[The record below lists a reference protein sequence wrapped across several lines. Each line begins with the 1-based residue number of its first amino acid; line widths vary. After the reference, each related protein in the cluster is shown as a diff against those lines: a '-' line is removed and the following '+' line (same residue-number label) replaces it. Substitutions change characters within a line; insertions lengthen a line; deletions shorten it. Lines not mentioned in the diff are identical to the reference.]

1 MRVLVDGR
9 VHSSPVKATIRL
21 ESRDASRYLWSA
33 HLMRLVDRQAQI
45 DWWSPRTSARV
56 GSERYPCFP
65 TGESSKSSSTTRRG
79 ARPLSERS

>member
-1 MRVLVDGR
+1 VRVLVDGR

-45 DWWSPRTSARV
+45 DWWSPENL
-56 GSERYPCFP
+56 GSGR
-65 TGESSKSSSTTRRG
+65 
-79 ARPLSERS
+79 